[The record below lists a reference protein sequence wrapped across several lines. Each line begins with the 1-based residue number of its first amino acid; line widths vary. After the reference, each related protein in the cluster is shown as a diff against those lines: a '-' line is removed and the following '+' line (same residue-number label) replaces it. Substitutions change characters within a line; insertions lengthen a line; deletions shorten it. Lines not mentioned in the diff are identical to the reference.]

1 MIVRSVD
8 VSDLSKFDF
17 FNDSHD
23 TINWLIRVGRSQD
36 AEALRVA
43 FQDWVDTVWSKK
55 GWIYPLDQ
63 ITMTSSQMSV
73 THLSVVGA

>member
-23 TINWLIRVGRSQD
+23 TINWLVRMGRSED
-36 AEALRVA
+36 AETLKAA
-43 FQDWVDTVWSKK
+43 FQKWVDEFWVKKK
-55 GWIYPLDQ
+55 G
-63 ITMTSSQMSV
+63 
-73 THLSVVGA
+73 G